1 MLNRKTTYGIHALL
15 HLARHSEDGVVP
27 VARISEALQ
36 VSRKFLERILADL
49 RHEGMVESQS
59 GRDGGYRLGTPGLDL
74 CLADVVRVLEGPI
87 ALLPCASHRFYAPCT
102 ECQTPE
108 TCALQDALV
117 GVRNATVH
125 SLKQITLA
133 NLLETEGALHSGQK
147 SLLRPTPYHEGQ

>member
-15 HLARHSEDGVVP
+15 HLARHRDEGVVA

-49 RHEGMVESQS
+49 RQEGMVVSQS
-59 GRDGGYRLGTPGLDL
+59 GRDGGYRLGPLGLDL

-87 ALLPCASHRFYAPCT
+87 ALLPCASHRFYAPCA
-102 ECQTPE
+102 ECQSPE

-133 NLLETEGALHSGQK
+133 QLLDSEEGLTSGTKALI
-147 SLLRPTPYHEGQ
+147 RPTPYQEGL

>member
-15 HLARHSEDGVVP
+15 HLARKREEGVVA

-49 RHEGMVESQS
+49 KQEGMVVSQS
-59 GRDGGYRLGTPGLDL
+59 GRDGGYRLGAVGLEL

-87 ALLPCASHRFYAPCT
+87 ALLPCASHRFYAPCA
-102 ECQTPE
+102 ECHQPE

-133 NLLETEGALHSGQK
+133 HLLQSEQLLSEGAKALV
-147 SLLRPTPYHEGQ
+147 RPTPYQEGQ